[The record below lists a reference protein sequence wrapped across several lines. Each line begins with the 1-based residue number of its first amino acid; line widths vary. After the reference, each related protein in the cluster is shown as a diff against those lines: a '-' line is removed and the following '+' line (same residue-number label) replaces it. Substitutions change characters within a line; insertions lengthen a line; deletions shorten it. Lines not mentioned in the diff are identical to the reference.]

1 MGWLIS
7 SGKLAAPD
15 TVLRRGCRHGEAA
28 TMTVHVVCAT
38 PDGAAGWSFT
48 PNADRTTFITAGAF
62 PAWQAR
68 RVCQSVLSTLV
79 GFD

>member
-1 MGWLIS
+1 MGWLVS
-7 SGKLAAPD
+7 SGKLAASD
-15 TVLRRGCRHGEAA
+15 GMVRHGARHWEPAA
-28 TMTVHVVCAT
+28 VRVVCAT
-38 PDGAAGWSFT
+38 SDGAAGWSFT
-48 PNADRTTFITAGAF
+48 PNADRTTFVTAGAF

>member
-1 MGWLIS
+1 MANAELFQSLHTAVSLHADTLNHEG
-7 SGKLAAPD
+7 APAYA
-15 TVLRRGCRHGEAA
+15 L
-28 TMTVHVVCAT
+28 
-38 PDGAAGWSFT
+38 
-48 PNADRTTFITAGAF
+48 PNADRTTFVTAGAF

>member
-1 MGWLIS
+1 MGWLVS
-7 SGKLAAPD
+7 SGKLAAPGGAAK
-15 TVLRRGCRHGEAA
+15 RGALHLPMATASVVSGTCHG
-28 TMTVHVVCAT
+28 
-38 PDGAAGWSFT
+38 DAGWSFT
-48 PNADRTTFITAGAF
+48 PNADRTTFVTAGAF

>member
-15 TVLRRGCRHGEAA
+15 RMPRRGARHGEAA
-28 TMTVHVVCAT
+28 TVTVQVVCAMS
-38 PDGAAGWSFT
+38 DGAAGWSFS
-48 PNADRTTFITAGAF
+48 PNADRTTFVTAGAL